1 MNKRQEDDSRLAYN
15 KSIKREVK
23 NMCIQRTELEK
34 KIEEMRSLKAL
45 KEELENELKA
55 VEHEVISYMT
65 ENNLTEEITNNAK
78 ITYKE
83 QSRTTLD
90 KEKLTEI
97 LGDDLKPYE
106 KVTSYKVLR
115 VK

>member
-1 MNKRQEDDSRLAYN
+1 
-15 KSIKREVK
+15 
-23 NMCIQRTELEK
+23 MCMTKKELESK
-34 KIEEMRSLKAL
+34 VQEFRSLKAM

-55 VEHEVISYMT
+55 VEHSIIEYMT
-65 ENNLTEEITNNAK
+65 ESELDTEITDTAK
-78 ITYKE
+78 ITYKP

-97 LGDDLKPYE
+97 LGDDLKPFE
-106 KVTSYKVLR
+106 KTTSYNVLR